1 MTRVRYTRR
10 LGQHQPGTVRD
21 LRGSE
26 ALWLV
31 QRGYATYEQQ
41 PAPQPAQQAESGDG
55 DTGAQS
61 TQTQDKAEQDDSKT
75 ATLADL
81 KAQAE
86 ELKLPTYGTK
96 AQLMDRIDQARQAKG
111 QDGEEYDSDAEN

>member
-10 LGQHQPGTVRD
+10 LGQHQPGSVRD
-21 LRGSE
+21 LTGSG

-41 PAPQPAQQAESGDG
+41 PAPQPAHQTQDQGD
-55 DTGAQS
+55 DTDAQS
-61 TQTQDKAEQDDSKT
+61 TQTQAGMEQDDGKT
-75 ATLADL
+75 VTLADL

-86 ELKLPTYGTK
+86 GLKLPTYGTK
-96 AQLMDRIDQARQAKG
+96 AQLMDRIEQARQSKG
-111 QDGEEYDSDAEN
+111 QDADEDDIDREN